1 MVKQRMWVGIL
12 AAGLAVTGC
21 SDNPATGGRNF
32 SLVSSA
38 HEREIGQASAE
49 AALKQYGLY
58 KPGSAVTNYVTNLC
72 QTMFAVTEVGQ
83 EPISCIL
90 LDSDTF
96 NAWATPGYINVYRG
110 FIPFVNSEAQLAAVL
125 GHEAGHLAARH
136 IARGQTQ
143 QILTGLAV
151 TALGLYVSS
160 EVESDGAARLA
171 LQAGSL
177 AAGFS
182 LAKFSRDHER
192 EADELAQRYL
202 PRAGY
207 DPREAVGM
215 VEGMRAYEA
224 YMNQFVVAL
233 RGDEAGQDNLLDR
246 LTSSH
251 PPTPERI
258 ASATQ
263 RFGAPDGSVRL
274 PEGVTPATA
283 NNDPQGRERFLRA
296 IDGLE
301 FGPQKN
307 WGIAGRTYIA
317 LPKARA
323 VVRIPDGFVVKYME
337 MGVGDDG
344 VENPDIGQWWGRH
357 PQSDVRFKMGV
368 DTYKAGMNVGV
379 LLEKLGVD
387 NAERLQLADGTV
399 AYTGVKTNLTN
410 SMRYRALAIPSVAT
424 DKVVVMVFNFPD
436 AATQEHEEA
445 AIMQTLVQSKLVSE
459 DKVARWKPLKI
470 DIQTVAT
477 GTTQESLAARMPVGA
492 LRDELFRAMNGLE
505 PGQPLPLGS
514 KVKMLVDVN
523 QL

>member
-1 MVKQRMWVGIL
+1 MLTQRVLAGVL
-12 AAGLAVTGC
+12 AAGVLAASC
-21 SDNPATGGRNF
+21 ADNPATGGSNF
-32 SLVSSA
+32 SLVSKA
-38 HEREIGQASAE
+38 QEREIGQAGAE
-49 AALKQYGLY
+49 AALKQYGMY
-58 KPGSAVTNYVTNLC
+58 KPSSATTTYVTNLC
-72 QTMFAVTEVGQ
+72 QSMFAVTEVGQ
-83 EPISCIL
+83 EPVSCIL

-110 FIPFVNSEAQLAAVL
+110 FIPFMHSEAQLAAVL
-125 GHEAGHLAARH
+125 GHEAGHLSARH
-136 IARGQTQ
+136 IARGNTQ
-143 QILTGLAV
+143 GMLAGLAV
-151 TALGLYVSS
+151 TALGLYVAS
-160 EVESDGAARLA
+160 EVENDGAARLA
-171 LQAGSL
+171 MQAGSL

-233 RGDEAGQDNLLDR
+233 RGDEAGQDNLLDK

-258 ASATQ
+258 ANASA
-263 RFGAPDGSVRL
+263 RFGAPDGSVHL
-274 PEGVTPATA
+274 PEGVKPAT
-283 NNDPQGRERFLRA
+283 NMNDPQGRERFLRA
-296 IDGLE
+296 IDGLD
-301 FGPQKN
+301 FGPQKS

-323 VVRIPDGFVVKYME
+323 VIRIPDGFAVKYME
-337 MGVGDDG
+337 MGVDKDG

-357 PQSDVRFKMGV
+357 PESDVRFKMGV
-368 DTYKAGMNVGV
+368 DKYKAGMNVGV

-399 AYTGVKTNLTN
+399 AYTGVKT
-410 SMRYRALAIPSVAT
+410 SMTERARYRAMAIPSIAT
-424 DKVVVMVFNFPD
+424 DKVVVMVVRFPD
-436 AATQEHEEA
+436 ADTQAREEG
-445 AIMQTLVQSKLVSE
+445 AIMQTLAQSKLVGE
-459 DKVARWKPLKI
+459 DKAARWQPLKI

-477 GTTQESLAARMPVGA
+477 GTTQE
-492 LRDELFRAMNGLE
+492 GLS
-505 PGQPLPLGS
+505 PPQACGKNCSAP
-514 KVKMLVDVN
+514 
-523 QL
+523 